1 MYFDENELNTMLLCK
16 KCNGRLN
23 EPRILPCGEIIY
35 SHCFSTIQVEDNK
48 FSCLICSKRHQEKS
62 RKTSEK

>member
-23 EPRILPCGEIIY
+23 EPRILPCGESICSY
-35 SHCFSTIQVEDNK
+35 CVSTIHKYKITNST
-48 FSCLICSKRHQEKS
+48 F
-62 RKTSEK
+62 